1 MKRLIA
7 IDPGNT
13 ESAYTIMD
21 EHFTPIKFAKL
32 PNEDLRKIL
41 HGASMYTWDE
51 VVIEM
56 VASYGMPVGRE
67 VFETCVW
74 IGRFSEAA
82 IHAGKPV
89 SYIYRMEE
97 KDAICRDS
105 RARDSNIRRALI
117 DTFAKHDLKTGKGT
131 KAKPDFFYGFAK
143 DIWAS
148 FAVGVTHLMKTSQEA
163 RRYIHEEVRN
173 S

>member
-1 MKRLIA
+1 MKKLIA

-21 EHFTPIKFAKL
+21 EHFTPLKFAKL
-32 PNEDLRKIL
+32 PNAVLRKIL
-41 HGASMYTWDE
+41 YEAGMYTWDE

-82 IHAGKPV
+82 IHTGKRV
-89 SYIYRMEE
+89 SYIYRIEE
-97 KDAICRDS
+97 KETICRDS
-105 RARDSNIRRALI
+105 RAKDSNVRRALI
-117 DTFAKHDLKTGKGT
+117 DTFAKHDLKNGKGT
-131 KAKPDFFYGFAK
+131 KQKPDFFYGFAK

-173 S
+173 T